1 VNKNFLKILLKKL
14 KKFKKIKLTKEL
26 IKNARAIGVIG
37 FLIIVI
43 GIALLYNPTNINL
56 KISASLIFIG
66 ILFIFEIDDKSEL
79 KKINGRYL
87 TIILLFWILFLFIIT
102 IDIEYNAF
110 FILAI
115 SGILIIKELLNSFI
129 SSTLKKRIK
138 EISMNQS
145 RKGGK
150 YYEHMLQYERIG
162 LRRERKIVRN
172 RHRLRWN
179 KHKGNWFTE
188 TEIHHE
194 WLEGTANYRGIAIVD
209 KTEHQHGIINPIEI
223 LEGTVGLIEIG
234 GKI

>member
-138 EISMNQS
+138 EISNF
-145 RKGGK
+145 
-150 YYEHMLQYERIG
+150 LVIFLIFIIG
-162 LRRERKIVRN
+162 QKI
-172 RHRLRWN
+172 
-179 KHKGNWFTE
+179 
-188 TEIHHE
+188 IS
-194 WLEGTANYRGIAIVD
+194 IASI
-209 KTEHQHGIINPIEI
+209 
-223 LEGTVGLIEIG
+223 
-234 GKI
+234 

>member
-1 VNKNFLKILLKKL
+1 MNKNFLKILFKKL

-138 EISMNQS
+138 EISNF
-145 RKGGK
+145 
-150 YYEHMLQYERIG
+150 LVIFLIFIIG
-162 LRRERKIVRN
+162 QKI
-172 RHRLRWN
+172 
-179 KHKGNWFTE
+179 
-188 TEIHHE
+188 IS
-194 WLEGTANYRGIAIVD
+194 IASI
-209 KTEHQHGIINPIEI
+209 
-223 LEGTVGLIEIG
+223 
-234 GKI
+234 